1 MQIAFASISL
11 TLMVHFRKGLHLQAD
26 TTQSTSNMLD
36 KLTGNAH
43 LASPL
48 KETVSL
54 PTHQQSHNWFIPVQ
68 KYQVTS
74 TFKSV
79 RMYVRF
85 TALFRRHVKLLHQS
99 LSRLTSPRSSI
110 ETACFLIQAISWSE
124 TSREI
129 NRPLPS
135 WISQVNINNWRLV
148 SIVFLLTIWPGKY
161 YPFSTLNPILS
172 NLKSRRILSIL
183 AYHNREILLISANAT
198 GITLIPSSF
207 APQENAKQFSLLF
220 KGNPA
225 DFR

>member
-1 MQIAFASISL
+1 MQIAIASISL

-85 TALFRRHVKLLHQS
+85 PALFRRHVKLLHQS

-129 NRPLPS
+129 GRYRAGSHKWTPTIEDLFPLS
-135 WISQVNINNWRLV
+135 FSSQ
-148 SIVFLLTIWPGKY
+148 Y
-161 YPFSTLNPILS
+161 D
-172 NLKSRRILSIL
+172 
-183 AYHNREILLISANAT
+183 
-198 GITLIPSSF
+198 
-207 APQENAKQFSLLF
+207 QENTIHSL
-220 KGNPA
+220 
-225 DFR
+225 R